1 MEVNVNRV
9 NRAIVIVGL
18 VLAIA
23 LMPILVV
30 MLLSLSPAL
39 VETWAGLARGLLVGP
54 TASYTQAIGIA
65 VAVLIFVV
73 AVVLFVLEIQ
83 RPALSGLRVQQVS
96 DGEVQVTAE
105 AITQRLQNEI
115 LRIPEVTKVKS
126 HVTAAKKGLVDLFL
140 QIETTPEVNIPEKT
154 QEIIQA
160 ARHLTEEKIGLKL
173 GKVQVQVDHSRPPKG
188 ETHPTKTIPPTT
200 PGSSEAMMVDR

>member
-1 MEVNVNRV
+1 MNRV
-9 NRAIVIVGL
+9 NRTIVVVEL

-23 LMPILVV
+23 LMPVLVV

-39 VETWAGLARGLLVGP
+39 VETWGGLARGLLVGP

-65 VAVLIFVV
+65 VTVLIFVV

-96 DGEVQVTAE
+96 EGEVQVTAE

-115 LRIPEVTKVKS
+115 LRIPDVTKAKS
-126 HVTAAKKGLVDLFL
+126 RVTAAKKGLVDLVL

-154 QEIIQA
+154 QEIIETA
-160 ARHLTEEKIGLKL
+160 KHLTEEKIGLRL
-173 GKVQVQVDHSRPPKG
+173 GKIQVQVDHSRLPKG
-188 ETHPTKTIPPTT
+188 SDHPGKTISPTT
-200 PGSSEAMMVDR
+200 VGSSDVMTVDH

>member
-9 NRAIVIVGL
+9 NRAIVFVEL

-23 LMPILVV
+23 LMPVLVV

-65 VAVLIFVV
+65 VAALIFVV

-96 DGEVQVTAE
+96 EGEVQVTAE

-115 LRIPEVTKVKS
+115 LRIPEVTKAKS
-126 HVTAAKKGLVDLFL
+126 HVTAAKKGFVDLFL

-160 ARHLTEEKIGLKL
+160 AKHLTEEKIGLKL
-173 GKVQVQVDHSRPPKG
+173 GKIQVQVDHSRPPKG
-188 ETHPTKTIPPTT
+188 SDHPTKTIPPTT
-200 PGSSEAMMVDR
+200 PSSSEAMMADR